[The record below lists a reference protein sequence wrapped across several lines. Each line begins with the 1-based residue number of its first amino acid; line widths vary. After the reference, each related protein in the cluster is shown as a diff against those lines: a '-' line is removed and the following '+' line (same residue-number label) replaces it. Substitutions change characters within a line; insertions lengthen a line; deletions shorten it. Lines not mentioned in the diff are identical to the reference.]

1 MRKTHAPDTVRQ
13 PLPPEKP
20 HRRRLGRKL
29 ADSPEVVPQ
38 KPALESFSVE
48 ELDDSGTIHAEK
60 PIRPI
65 PLPPP
70 QELIY

>member
-1 MRKTHAPDTVRQ
+1 MKREHSLGGTAPLD
-13 PLPPEKP
+13 
-20 HRRRLGRKL
+20 
-29 ADSPEVVPQ
+29 AM
-38 KPALESFSVE
+38 ESFPAE
-48 ELDDSGTIHAEK
+48 ELDGSGTIHAEK